1 MTTFLLIR
9 HGHTDWVGNALAGHL
24 PGIGLSNSGREQVQ
38 DLLKRLSRLQIDA
51 VYSSPLQRTMETA
64 EPLAMAR
71 GLEVQPRVRLIE
83 IDFGEWTGKKLSEL
97 EDDPQWK
104 QFNVLRSITQAP
116 GGDLMLDVQR
126 RMTEEIQAISAEHPD
141 GTVALFSH
149 QDTIKAALLHY
160 LGMPVDHFLRIQI
173 DPVSVSVLQ
182 VAAWGIRVLTLNSF
196 GEV

>member
-9 HGHTDWVGNALAGHL
+9 HGHTDWVGNALAGRL
-24 PGIGLSNSGREQVQ
+24 PGIGLSNSGREQAQ
-38 DLLKRLSRLQIDA
+38 DLLKRLSRLKIDA
-51 VYSSPLQRTMETA
+51 VYSSPLQRTIETA
-64 EPLAMAR
+64 KPLATER
-71 GLEVQPRVRLIE
+71 GLEVQTRGGLIE
-83 IDFGEWTGKKLSEL
+83 IDFGKWTGMKLSEV

-104 QFNVLRSITQAP
+104 QFNVLRSITRAP
-116 GGDLMLDVQR
+116 GGEFMLDVQL
-126 RMTEEIQAISAEHPD
+126 RMTEEIQAINAEHPD

-182 VAAWGIRVLTLNSF
+182 VAAWGIRVLSLNSF
-196 GEV
+196 GEI